1 MLFAHVL
8 DRLQFGSALAADDE
22 QQLLERLFQNEGQSR
37 ATERK
42 RQAAELQE
50 GELQFFRVLSSP
62 VCLWQTGPIRTL
74 QN

>member
-62 VCLWQTGPIRTL
+62 VCQRQTGPIRTL